1 MQQKVVLIGGPST
14 GKSSVLSELENR
26 GFHCFPEVSRE
37 VIIEAQKE
45 GIDQLFLTEPL
56 LFSEKLLEGREKQ
69 YQEAI
74 KLSSNLIFFDRG
86 LPDVFAYLNYAN
98 TNYPEYFIEKSKE
111 YKYDHVFLFLPWKEI
126 YTSDNERYESYHE
139 LLEIDV
145 HLQNAYKELDYN
157 INLVPFGSIQERAD
171 FIINWLKHLH

>member
-1 MQQKVVLIGGPST
+1 MIDQREAISEKVVLIGGPST

-69 YQEAI
+69 YQEAYA
-74 KLSSNLIFFDRG
+74 LAPQ
-86 LPDVFAYLNYAN
+86 LPELTRITLDALK
-98 TNYPEYFIEKSKE
+98 EK
-111 YKYDHVFLFLPWKEI
+111 YQYDTL
-126 YTSDNERYESYHE
+126 
-139 LLEIDV
+139 
-145 HLQNAYKELDYN
+145 
-157 INLVPFGSIQERAD
+157 
-171 FIINWLKHLH
+171 